1 MHPNNADEPRTGQ
14 SSHGL
19 AAILAAIVGPDAAH
33 HAAVEFA
40 VSEAARGHVDC
51 AREALRGLPDEHL
64 RAAITG
70 AALVSHLSAG
80 LLLGRPMTPP
90 ADPAPARQ

>member
-1 MHPNNADEPRTGQ
+1 MSTNTTSPAGSARRPV
-14 SSHGL
+14 GL
-19 AAILAAIVGPDAAH
+19 AAVMAAIVGPDAAH
-33 HAAVEFA
+33 HAAIEFA
-40 VSEAARGHVDC
+40 VTEAARGHVDC

-80 LLLGRPMTPP
+80 ILADRPMTPSG
-90 ADPAPARQ
+90 APATSTP